1 MEVYAGIDLHS
12 RDSYIGVID
21 EKDKQLLGKRLPNNL
36 SQISVALRPFKETL
50 RAVVVEKS
58 MGVRPTHFTPL
69 NIHANFV
76 NFGTNHNQ
84 T

>member
-50 RAVVVEKS
+50 RAVVVES
-58 MGVRPTHFTPL
+58 TY
-69 NIHANFV
+69 N
-76 NFGTNHNQ
+76 
-84 T
+84 